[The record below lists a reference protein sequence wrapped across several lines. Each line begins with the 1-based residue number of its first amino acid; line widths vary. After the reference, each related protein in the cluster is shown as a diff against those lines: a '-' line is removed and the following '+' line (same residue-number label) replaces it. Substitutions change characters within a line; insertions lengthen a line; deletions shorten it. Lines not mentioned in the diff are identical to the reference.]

1 MNAPTRL
8 FLVRNEHPDP
18 AEIQLEFAHDCAI
31 TDSERAFLSRFLAY
45 HPAAQIIVD
54 ELAGQ
59 VRQRGRGQHGIK
71 SPRALAA
78 LLAREAIA
86 HGTEFWYHWQDEAEL
101 REGGQVGQGTGA
113 TGATHEQQQPQ
124 PAPLPLARPE
134 TIAAAR
140 VETQKIKERHA
151 ERRLQILQGGKK

>member
-8 FLVRNEHPDP
+8 FLVGNEHPDP

-59 VRQRGRGQHGIK
+59 VRQRGRGKPGIK

-86 HGTEFWYHWQDEAEL
+86 HGTEYWYHWQDEAEL
-101 REGGQVGQGTGA
+101 RQVGQEAADHKPSPRPT
-113 TGATHEQQQPQ
+113 QPL
-124 PAPLPLARPE
+124 ALARPE
-134 TIAAAR
+134 TLAAAR
-140 VETQKIKERHA
+140 IEAQRIKERHA
-151 ERRLQILQGGKK
+151 ERLLQLLQGGRK